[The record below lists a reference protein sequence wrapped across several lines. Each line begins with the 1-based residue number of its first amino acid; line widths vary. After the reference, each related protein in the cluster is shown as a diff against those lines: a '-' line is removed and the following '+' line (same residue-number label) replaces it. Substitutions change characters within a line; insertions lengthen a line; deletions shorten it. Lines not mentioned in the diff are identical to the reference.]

1 VVLLPTNP
9 PMSEKNARIGA
20 VKKTEYRQNNRRRL
34 KFTLKRMLA
43 ENLSSAHGLSL
54 NRVSIRHLVE

>member
-1 VVLLPTNP
+1 
-9 PMSEKNARIGA
+9 MSEKNARIGA
-20 VKKTEYRQNNRRRL
+20 VKKTEYRQSNRRRL
-34 KFTLKRMLA
+34 KFILKRMLA